1 MYTWIYLCDTKIYFL
16 HTFIHSTVQNFYPTI
31 ERTKV
36 DERATRAKSKQ
47 KYRLANENEY
57 VCSLFMFHSC
67 PVYIWRK
74 WKRHEMA
81 QICMQSRSLLFV
93 SKFMRILSNPTW
105 VEIYTSKAI
114 HHTNGKKS
122 DAKWNETDICS
133 LVQFANSF
141 FAFSLSSFFNI
152 VYEPACKII
161 RMYSFR
167 CNPCEV
173 CVTLRKLGND
183 LLLGIVWPG
192 EQWMHS
198 GSFYH

>member
-1 MYTWIYLCDTKIYFL
+1 MALRLFVWIYVCIREFIYVTPKSIFCIRSSIQPCKI
-16 HTFIHSTVQNFYPTI
+16 FIQQS
-31 ERTKV
+31 RTKAN
-36 DERATRAKSKQ
+36 ERATRAKSKQ

-74 WKRHEMA
+74 WKRPEMA

-141 FAFSLSSFFNI
+141 LHFPFS
-152 VYEPACKII
+152 
-161 RMYSFR
+161 
-167 CNPCEV
+167 
-173 CVTLRKLGND
+173 TLFTSQHVK
-183 LLLGIVWPG
+183 
-192 EQWMHS
+192 
-198 GSFYH
+198 